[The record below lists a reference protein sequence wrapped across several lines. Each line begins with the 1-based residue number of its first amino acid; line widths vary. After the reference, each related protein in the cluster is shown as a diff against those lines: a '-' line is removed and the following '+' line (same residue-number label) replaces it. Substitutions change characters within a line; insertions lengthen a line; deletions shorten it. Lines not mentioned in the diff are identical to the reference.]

1 MSIIDEMI
9 GKLCPK
15 GVEYKTLGE
24 ISTITRGK
32 RFVHADAVQEGVPC
46 IHYGEIYTYYGISA
60 TCARSHIREE
70 LKNKMRYAVCGDVI
84 VVGAGENKDDI
95 GIAVAWN
102 GKEPVAIHD
111 ACYILHHTQNSK
123 YISYFMRT
131 ENYHAQLRKYVSEGK
146 ICSFSATNLAQIVIP
161 VPPLPIQEE
170 IVRILDSFTKLEA
183 ELEAELEARKKQYIY
198 YRDKLLS
205 VDGAHKSVNGLKYIP
220 ISEFAECFAGATP
233 STSNPEFWENGTIP
247 WMSSG
252 EVNKQIIYNTEKKIT
267 QVAYEKCSTKLVP
280 PGTVVIALAGQGKT
294 RGLVAITKIEL
305 CTNQSLC
312 SVIPNKSVKSEYLY
326 HFLRSQY
333 QKLRSI
339 SSGDGTRGGLTLT
352 MVKSFLVPI
361 PPMKEQERIVSI
373 LDKFDALVN
382 DLTSG
387 LPAELA
393 ARRQQYEFYRD
404 RLLSFTPISQGA

>member
-1 MSIIDEMI
+1 MSRIDDMI
-9 GKLCPK
+9 KTLCPK

-70 LKNKMRYAVCGDVI
+70 LRNKMRYAACGDVI

-111 ACYILHHTQNSK
+111 ACYILHHAQNSK

-161 VPPLPIQEE
+161 VPPLPLQQE
-170 IVRILDSFTKLEA
+170 IVEVLDRFTKLEEELEAQLEA
-183 ELEAELEARKKQYIY
+183 ELE
-198 YRDKLLS
+198 
-205 VDGAHKSVNGLKYIP
+205 
-220 ISEFAECFAGATP
+220 
-233 STSNPEFWENGTIP
+233 
-247 WMSSG
+247 
-252 EVNKQIIYNTEKKIT
+252 
-267 QVAYEKCSTKLVP
+267 
-280 PGTVVIALAGQGKT
+280 
-294 RGLVAITKIEL
+294 
-305 CTNQSLC
+305 
-312 SVIPNKSVKSEYLY
+312 
-326 HFLRSQY
+326 
-333 QKLRSI
+333 
-339 SSGDGTRGGLTLT
+339 
-352 MVKSFLVPI
+352 
-361 PPMKEQERIVSI
+361 
-373 LDKFDALVN
+373 
-382 DLTSG
+382 
-387 LPAELA
+387 

-404 RLLSFTPISQGA
+404 KLLSFSDLHEGQMGG